1 MSELPAQRS
10 EHGGDSPGSSSSGE
24 LGFDDGRMVS
34 NVS

>member
-24 LGFDDGRMVS
+24 LGFDDVLRVS
-34 NVS
+34 NIS